1 MSRPEV
7 LTGLRGISERDRI
20 AGALAGLTFARGG
33 LNKDDY
39 IKFLN
44 SRGVATKG
52 TMTVP
57 DLREMLRKQM
67 ESEAPTEAAVPTE
80 ALAEAAV
87 PTEALAEAAVP
98 TEALAEAAVPT
109 EAATAVSTPVVTFEP
124 KKKPSALDE
133 PKGGGMTEY
142 QRGVRFGIWL
152 EKHGESSASY

>member
-98 TEALAEAAVPT
+98 TEA
-109 EAATAVSTPVVTFEP
+109 ATAVSTPVVTFEP